1 MWWTNY
7 LIPSMFILCFYS
19 FKNVGALNAVRSN
32 RSLKKIAIIERLLF
46 EEGRKDYGSVM
57 KTGKTTDRIS
67 QCKELTKNSKYQLR
81 GRKNET
87 IIQLQNRKGE
97 RMANERY

>member
-1 MWWTNY
+1 
-7 LIPSMFILCFYS
+7 MFILCFYS

-67 QCKELTKNSKYQLR
+67 VQRTYKKFKVSASGSQERNNNSAAK
-81 GRKNET
+81 
-87 IIQLQNRKGE
+87 
-97 RMANERY
+97 